1 MIEQHLQDYVAEV
14 ERSIAENDWEAYG
27 RLFAQDV
34 TMRFPG
40 AIGGA
45 SGREARVEFVKSIIG
60 TFPDGRVTGLRAFGD
75 GEWACFEYRFRGTN
89 TGPAISLSGEGLG
102 VGSGRDSPACHVAQV
117 SADWVPTYIP

>member
-34 TMRFPG
+34 MMRFPG

-45 SGREARVEFVKSIIG
+45 SGREARVEFARASSARSPMDVSQASV
-60 TFPDGRVTGLRAFGD
+60 PSATGS
-75 GEWACFEYRFRGTN
+75 
-89 TGPAISLSGEGLG
+89 GPASST
-102 VGSGRDSPACHVAQV
+102 A
-117 SADWVPTYIP
+117 SAERTPGPPSR